1 MKYFTD
7 NPPTLT
13 VGALDAA
20 SLLQDKIDIKP
31 KTLPELIIRAV
42 AEFYE
47 TNVESLLE
55 PGRDEPRA
63 TQRMIAGYMV
73 KKITGI
79 SNENLAMLLR
89 RHNQSTISKLMQS
102 VERKVERGKIN
113 QSDVLRLNSLISKSI
128 QLWHECD

>member
-102 VERKVERGKIN
+102 VERKVESGKIN